1 MLDMQ
6 MCKGSRGDI
15 SNDSICLKTFVLVF
29 VYSPI
34 ASADQIQTLRC
45 SFDASLSHV
54 SLKYTP

>member
-1 MLDMQ
+1 MQ
-6 MCKGSRGDI
+6 MCKGSRGDL